1 MRTVHLFWLIAAFSI
16 MFAGLA
22 FADDAVRDQ
31 QAQIRMQLEMAAEG
45 SDEEAPAD
53 APDGEA
59 APADQPAN
67 PDPALTAEID
77 KYIAQLGDTDYKK
90 RQEAY
95 DKLHAIGRPALDKLK
110 EALKSEDA
118 EVRASA
124 ERLIGEI
131 EGGNNGQ
138 NPSTVPQV
146 RMVGGGNVRLV
157 IIGPNGAVQQVA
169 AVQPQAAAVV
179 VKEYSLEEAVDNT
192 KVKYDFIDRD
202 EKGIDVQI
210 TKTDAAG
217 KTTTEPE
224 HFKNADEMKTNN
236 EELYKKYLK
245 AQEAG
250 PVAQRGGLS
259 SIPMLG
265 RVLEMRLQN
274 IEAMQDADAR
284 AKLLKGVEDE
294 LLGALK
300 LLDAAEQKLLKR
312 SLKNALDFD
321 AWVLQPACAI
331 PGVQVRPVDESLKA
345 QLNIKGGLL
354 VTDVA
359 DDSPLKDILKPYDII
374 TEVDG
379 TAVNTVDELN
389 AAYTKASTKE
399 KFDAKIIRG
408 GKEETITL
416 TPPKPPAPP
425 EPPTPAPD
433 PVAPP
438 AAGGN

>member
-1 MRTVHLFWLIAAFSI
+1 MRTVHLFSLIAAFSVI
-16 MFAGLA
+16 FAGIA

-45 SDEEAPAD
+45 GDEEAPAD

-59 APADQPAN
+59 APAE
-67 PDPALTAEID
+67 PDAATAADID

-124 ERLIGEI
+124 ERLIEEI
-131 EGGNNGQ
+131 EGPQNGNGQ
-138 NPSTVPQV
+138 APAMQV
-146 RMVGGGNVRLV
+146 RMVGGGQVRLV
-157 IIGPNGAVQQVA
+157 IVGPNGAVQQVA
-169 AVQPQAAAVV
+169 AVQPQAAAAV
-179 VKEYSLEEAVDNT
+179 VKEYSLEEAVDNA

-265 RVLEMRLQN
+265 KALEMRLQN

-284 AKLLKGVEDE
+284 AKSLKGVEDE

-354 VTDVA
+354 VTEVA

-433 PVAPP
+433 PAAPP